1 MSIWGNNPG
10 YLVAKCIYI
19 DAERKAD
26 VVRQK
31 GSQTDRQTD
40 RQTNGYIFIK
50 TVIVLLLTGELLF

>member
-40 RQTNGYIFIK
+40 RQMDTYSSKQSSYYF
-50 TVIVLLLTGELLF
+50 VTGELLF

>member
-1 MSIWGNNPG
+1 MSIWGNNTG

-40 RQTNGYIFIK
+40 KWIHIHQNSHRII
-50 TVIVLLLTGELLF
+50 L